1 MNKISV
7 NLLTNV
13 VLLLAGLL
21 LIIFF
26 RSPDVLTWVVRVI
39 GALFLLPAAAFLLM
53 VSFQHADARTST
65 NFVGILPAVGG
76 LCFGLLM
83 LVNPAWFENVLCVLM
98 GVLLLALGLFHI
110 VYLLLSWRAIGV
122 KAWYLVCPLA
132 VVVCGVL
139 ILMVDVVR
147 GDTSLV
153 VLLSGI
159 SLLLFNFTSLQ
170 EYMAERRSRTSRLDV
185 EQLPASV
192 DEVVPETP
200 SEKEE

>member
-98 GVLLLALGLFHI
+98 GVLLLA
-110 VYLLLSWRAIGV
+110 WRAIGV

-170 EYMAERRSRTSRLDV
+170 EYMAERRSRTSHPDV

-200 SEKEE
+200 SETEE

>member
-1 MNKISV
+1 
-7 NLLTNV
+7 
-13 VLLLAGLL
+13 
-21 LIIFF
+21 
-26 RSPDVLTWVVRVI
+26 
-39 GALFLLPAAAFLLM
+39 
-53 VSFQHADARTST
+53 
-65 NFVGILPAVGG
+65 
-76 LCFGLLM
+76 M

-122 KAWYLVCPLA
+122 KAWYLVFPLA
-132 VVVCGVL
+132 VVMCGVL

-170 EYMAERRSRTSRLDV
+170 EYMAERRSRTSHPDV

-200 SEKEE
+200 SETEE